1 MYKIKGGESFHLIAL
16 QSPVCGIVNLFKIGL
31 VAECRIFG
39 QLCNGSL
46 GAVIPFA
53 CKKHGKESICGHG
66 LRSGAGETFLES
78 LCHAV

>member
-46 GAVIPFA
+46 GHFYHIMNIRWLQRFCMCLVCIF
-53 CKKHGKESICGHG
+53 
-66 LRSGAGETFLES
+66 
-78 LCHAV
+78 